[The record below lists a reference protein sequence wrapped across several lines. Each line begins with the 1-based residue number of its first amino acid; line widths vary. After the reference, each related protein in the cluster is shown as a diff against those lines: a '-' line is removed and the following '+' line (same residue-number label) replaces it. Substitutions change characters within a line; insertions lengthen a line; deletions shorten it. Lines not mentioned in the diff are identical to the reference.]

1 MATPLVEHK
10 KAKLEYE
17 WVDTY
22 EAGIEL
28 LGFEVK
34 ALRAG
39 KASLVGSHIVIRDGE
54 AFLVGATISPYQEGN
69 TPKSYDPERT
79 RKLLL
84 SKKEL
89 ARLSGAESQ
98 RGLTIIPIMVYN
110 KSRRL
115 KLSLAVAK
123 KKKAHDKRASLKER
137 DDRRA
142 IDRTL
147 KNQ

>member
-1 MATPLVEHK
+1 MKPIVENK
-10 KAKLEYE
+10 KARMEYE
-17 WVDTY
+17 FIDTY
-22 EAGIEL
+22 ETGIEL

-39 KASLVGSHIVIRDGE
+39 KASLVGSHVVVRGGE

-79 RKLLL
+79 RRLLL

-89 ARLSGAESQ
+89 ATLEGSGSQ
-98 RGLTIIPIMVYN
+98 RGLTIVPIMVYN
-110 KSRRL
+110 KNRRL
-115 KLSLAVAK
+115 KLSIALARK
-123 KKKAHDKRASLKER
+123 KKSHDKRATLKEK

-142 IDRTL
+142 MDRTL